1 MYNEIKRRIW
11 IPRCDEVKRLEEKI
25 NIKKADLRKNKK
37 DLNKFPDEDEKNDKN
52 DKKLKTAEK
61 LEKDNKNR
69 LNKKISLVT
78 LNKLTDLVYILPT
91 IVKSRAKFLCLT
103 IIRKKLT

>member
-78 LNKLTDLVYILPT
+78 LNKLTGKLADNINIDNSWDTTVKLVNYLD
-91 IVKSRAKFLCLT
+91 
-103 IIRKKLT
+103 